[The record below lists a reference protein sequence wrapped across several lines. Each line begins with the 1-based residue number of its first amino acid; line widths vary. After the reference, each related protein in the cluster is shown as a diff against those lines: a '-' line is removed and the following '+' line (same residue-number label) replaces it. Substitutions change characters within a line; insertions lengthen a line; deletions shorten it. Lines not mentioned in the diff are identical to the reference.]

1 MQELIRV
8 EDVEKYYGR
17 GKQVTKA
24 VNRISFEIRKGEFTV
39 HGASIS
45 LSRSYSFERFPEK
58 WLLPSGKYKAA
69 WVYSPSFEVM
79 EILIPSFSHSF
90 LHR

>member
-24 VNRISFEIRKGEFTV
+24 VNRISFEIRKGEFTGIMG
-39 HGASIS
+39 HRAP
-45 LSRSYSFERFPEK
+45 ERP
-58 WLLPSGKYKAA
+58 L
-69 WVYSPSFEVM
+69 
-79 EILIPSFSHSF
+79 
-90 LHR
+90 

>member
-24 VNRISFEIRKGEFTV
+24 VNRISFEIRKGEFTGIRG
-39 HGASIS
+39 HRA
-45 LSRSYSFERFPEK
+45 PEDHFDQ
-58 WLLPSGKYKAA
+58 SDG
-69 WVYSPSFEVM
+69 
-79 EILIPSFSHSF
+79 H
-90 LHR
+90 HR